1 MHTMKGIL
9 EFDLND
15 KDDIEAHLR
24 CVKSLDMALALDD
37 IWSYIGKIWNNSEDE
52 DTIKIVE
59 VYERVKE
66 ILEHR
71 DAFPDRLVS

>member
-24 CVKSLDMALALDD
+24 CTKALDMTLAISD
-37 IWSYIGKIWNNSEDE
+37 
-52 DTIKIVE
+52 
-59 VYERVKE
+59 
-66 ILEHR
+66 ILEYVRSKAKYSEEETIEIEVIKDEIHSILCRR
-71 DAFPDRLVS
+71 DIDLDFLIS